1 MPQYSGPVGPGPLDP
16 YYTSNEYEKEQ
27 AALKAAEEQ
36 QVQQTAVKKGEVGPK
51 TVNPLQP
58 IGQALSTDY
67 GPNIYGAIDSAAGAL
82 GLQTNLKKQ
91 YEQGQKQNKKFIAET
106 QATLQKDTS
115 FGTEA
120 VRTVTNL
127 GVGSVESLLDTADL
141 VGDVVKVGA
150 SKVTGGK
157 VKPTEDPWSDRYTAA
172 AYSFGLQ
179 KPKTQLGQT
188 ALKFGELIVLTRAAA
203 RVAPKALLQLGT
215 KGVGLRGAVASGIVP
230 GAVADF
236 ILTKKDDGN
245 FSEMVQNFVPKDHPL
260 YDSLFFAL
268 ATDKTDDVFTQKVK
282 GTLEGGV
289 FGSIVDG
296 FGWMIFGRKAAQA
309 ALKAGA
315 TPEQALAQGLEAGN
329 QAMKAADK
337 ADTKNIAREA
347 DLHGEANQLE
357 LEELLDVE
365 RNLMDQEAALK
376 AAGVPDD
383 APQAVALKET
393 LEDARK
399 ALAETDERIANG
411 YYPNDA
417 ERFLPQDAAA
427 TMAEGSPVKAIAD
440 QHELTRGTGIKIDAP
455 DNVRGSTH
463 MMTDAQFRIQN
474 IKGSAEELIRN
485 VSTRFELQDAARSA
499 RDSVDAIV
507 RSAAE
512 ELENFRSALGGDV
525 SNESLL
531 DMMKQS
537 ELIDPENTTGRV
549 LSKKGI
555 LVTKALVRD
564 TALQIN
570 ELATNA
576 AALREGGELTGNSFD
591 RIVDRLVTLLDLHKY
606 TAYKTGSTLQI
617 FKSAIGLGAD
627 TLDEA
632 ASAAKA
638 ELSSGEIRQ
647 WATKVKNL
655 QRSSDPK
662 AADEMDALIRSMV
675 LAGGDPSKTVRFW
688 DAARGVGFKQSITNM
703 YQAMLSA
710 PITHLRNGFG
720 NTYSLLERPFSTY
733 LQGKV
738 SGNKAL
744 RASAVSGLHGMA
756 TGIQDAWQIAMT
768 TLKTGDSVN
777 FNHKFVVEDFETR
790 ALLEQIN
797 LAARTDSEKIAAG
810 FLESSYNFQ
819 NNPWLSWPSRS
830 LMASDDFFKSLAAR
844 YRMNSKAMYEAISH
858 SADEADVDTL
868 FNKYIENYSKG
879 IDPQSGRIVDKDLLD
894 YAERITFQQDPGSFM
909 NTFANMLD
917 QSPGGIGKLFV
928 PFVRTPANLFGYGL
942 EHIPFIHKAIRGLG
956 DTLEAAEK
964 NGDYLLAAEIRGR
977 QATGAM
983 LTGTLLTVAIMTDVT
998 GNLPFDPKERA
1009 AWKEEGRPPMS
1020 IKVGNKWVSYAS
1032 LEPVNSMLSIVADTV
1047 RLAKIGGADAAS
1059 NVMRQL
1065 AYSFMAA
1072 YTDKSFLA
1080 GVSVIG
1086 QMLDPKSMQDPSMM
1100 NFVLN
1105 SANNFLPYAGARR
1118 ALANSLDPYMKET
1131 RGELDR
1137 MLIAAAPGYGKDV
1150 PSVTSWISGKKLMSI
1165 AGGLYNANSPIR
1177 IQDVNDNYVAK
1188 TLTEIGYPSNS
1199 IIKTGLNGIRL
1210 QPEQRE
1216 RLSEILYKS
1225 GLPKKLDSLFRD
1237 KGWQAMAKQWKGR
1250 PISTEMLMGDEENAP
1265 EHIKRVRRIVSA
1277 YKKQALTTLFNEDP
1291 EYRAQVFQSRDE
1303 QIRAFKG
1310 DFSTKKTEEFL
1321 QFANAPK
1328 TN

>member
-1 MPQYSGPVGPGPLDP
+1 MPQYSGPVGSGPLDP

-27 AALKAAEEQ
+27 AALRAAEEQ
-36 QVQQTAVKKGEVGPK
+36 QVQQTAVQKGEVGPK
-51 TVNPLQP
+51 TVNPLQGV
-58 IGQALSTDY
+58 GQALSTDY

-82 GLQTNLKKQ
+82 GIQTNLKKQ
-91 YEQGQKQNKKFIAET
+91 YEQGQKQAKPNKAQEAINKDKGFGAE
-106 QATLQKDTS
+106 AL
-115 FGTEA
+115 
-120 VRTVTNL
+120 RTVTNL
-127 GVGSVESLLDTADL
+127 GVGSVEATLDTADL
-141 VGDVVKVGA
+141 VGDVLKVGA
-150 SKVTGGK
+150 AKLTGGK

-188 ALKFGELIVLTRAAA
+188 ALKFGELIVLTRAAQ

-215 KGVGLRGAVASGIVP
+215 KGVGLRGAIASGIIP

-245 FSEMVQNFVPKDHPL
+245 FSEMVQNFVPKDNPI

-268 ATDKTDDVFTQKVK
+268 ATDRTDDVFTSKLK

-289 FGSIVDG
+289 FNSIADG

-315 TPEQALAQGLEAGN
+315 TPEQALAQGLEVGN
-329 QAMKAADK
+329 QAMKEADK
-337 ADTKNIAREA
+337 ANTKNIAKEA
-347 DLHGEANQLE
+347 DRHGEANQLE
-357 LEELLDVE
+357 LEDLLDVE

-393 LEDARK
+393 LDDARK

-417 ERFLPQDAAA
+417 ERNLPQDAAA
-427 TMAEGSPVKAIAD
+427 TITEGSPVRAIAD
-440 QHELTRGTGIKIDAP
+440 QFDNNRGVGIKIDAT

-485 VSTRFELQDAARSA
+485 VSTRFELQDAARAS

-507 RSAAE
+507 RDAAE
-512 ELENFRSALGGDV
+512 ELDNFRTALGGDI
-525 SNESLL
+525 SNDKLL

-537 ELIDPENTTGRV
+537 ELIDPENTTGRL

-576 AALREGGELTGNSFD
+576 AAMREAGEFTGNSFD
-591 RIVDRLVTLLDLHKY
+591 RVVDRLVTLLDLHKY

-617 FKSAIGLGAD
+617 FKSAVGLD
-627 TLDEA
+627 SIDEA
-632 ASAAKA
+632 ASVAKS
-638 ELSSGEIRQ
+638 ELTTKEIRE
-647 WATKVKNL
+647 WGTKIKNL
-655 QRSSDPK
+655 QRSSNPK
-662 AADEMDALIRSMV
+662 AADEMDAFIRAMV
-675 LAGGDPSKTVRFW
+675 LAGGDPTKTVRFW
-688 DAARGVGFKQSITNM
+688 DAARGVGFKQAITGM
-703 YQAMLSA
+703 YQSMLSG
-710 PITHLRNGFG
+710 PITHLRNTFG
-720 NTYSLLERPFSTY
+720 NSYSLLERPFSTY
-733 LQGKV
+733 LQGV
-738 SGNKAL
+738 VGGDKAL
-744 RASAVSGLHGMA
+744 RASAVAGIHGMA
-756 TGIQDAWQIAMT
+756 TGIQDAMQVALT

-797 LAARTDSEKIAAG
+797 LAARTDAEKIAAG

-830 LMASDDFFKSLAAR
+830 LMAADDFFKSMAAR

-858 SADEADVDTL
+858 SADDADVDTL
-868 FNKYIENYSKG
+868 FNKYIENFSKG
-879 IDPQSGRIVDKDLLD
+879 IDPQTGRIVDKDLLD

-917 QSPGGIGKLFV
+917 QSPGGIGKLFI

-942 EHIPFIHKAIRGLG
+942 EHVPFIHKAIRSLG

-964 NGDYLLAAEIRGR
+964 NGDMLLAAEIRGR

-983 LTGTLLTVAIMTDVT
+983 LTGSMLTMAIMTDVT

-1065 AYSFMAA
+1065 AYSFAAA
-1072 YTDKSFLA
+1072 YTDKSFLS
-1080 GVSVIG
+1080 GVSAIG

-1100 NFVLN
+1100 NFVFN

-1118 ALANSLDPYMKET
+1118 SLSNALDPYLKET

-1137 MLIAAAPGYGKDV
+1137 MLIAAAPGYGRDV
-1150 PSVTSWISGKKLMSI
+1150 PSVTSWISGKKLNSI
-1165 AGGLYNANSPIR
+1165 AGGLYNAVSPIR

-1199 IIKTGLNGIRL
+1199 IIKTGVNNIAL

-1216 RLSEILYKS
+1216 RLSQILFKS

-1237 KGWQAMAKQWKGR
+1237 KAWQTMSKQWKGR
-1250 PISTEMLMGDEENAP
+1250 TVTTEMIMGDEENAP
-1265 EHIKRVRRIVSA
+1265 EHIKQVRRIVSA

-1303 QIRAFKG
+1303 QIRAYKG
-1310 DFSTKKTEEFL
+1310 DFSVKKTDEFL

>member
-82 GLQTNLKKQ
+82 GIQTNLKQQ
-91 YEQGQKQNKKFIAET
+91 YEQGQKQAKPNKAQEAINKDKGFGAE
-106 QATLQKDTS
+106 AL
-115 FGTEA
+115 
-120 VRTVTNL
+120 RTVTNL
-127 GVGSVESLLDTADL
+127 GVGSVEALLDTADL
-141 VGDVVKVGA
+141 AGDVLKVGA

-188 ALKFGELIVLTRAAA
+188 ALKFGELIVLTRAAQ
-203 RVAPKALLQLGT
+203 RVTPKALLQLGT
-215 KGVGLRGAVASGIVP
+215 KGVGLRGAIASGIVP

-245 FSEMVQNFVPKDHPL
+245 FSEMVQNFVPKDNPMH
-260 YDSLFFAL
+260 DSLFFAL
-268 ATDKTDDVFTQKVK
+268 ATDRTDDVFTAKLK

-289 FGSIVDG
+289 FNSITDG
-296 FGWMIFGRKAAQA
+296 LGWMIFGRKAAQA

-315 TPEQALAQGLEAGN
+315 TKEQALAQGLEAGN
-329 QAMKAADK
+329 KAMKEADK
-337 ADTKNIAREA
+337 ANTKNIAKEA
-347 DLHGEANQLE
+347 DRHGEANQLE

-393 LEDARK
+393 LDDARK

-427 TMAEGSPVKAIAD
+427 TITEGSPVRAIAD
-440 QHELTRGTGIKIDAP
+440 QYESTRGNGIKIDAS
-455 DNVRGSTH
+455 DNVKGSTH

-485 VSTRFELQDAARSA
+485 VSTRFELQDAARAS

-507 RSAAE
+507 RDAAE

-525 SNESLL
+525 SNERLL

-537 ELIDPENTTGRV
+537 ELIDPENTTGRL

-576 AALREGGELTGNSFD
+576 VAMREAGELMGNSFD
-591 RIVDRLVTLLDLHKY
+591 RVVDRLVTLLDLHKY
-606 TAYKTGSTLQI
+606 TSYKTASTLQT
-617 FKSAIGLGAD
+617 FKNAIGLD
-627 TLDEA
+627 NIDEA
-632 ASAAKA
+632 ASAAKS
-638 ELSSGEIRQ
+638 EITRGEIRD
-647 WATKVKNL
+647 WGTKIKNL
-655 QRSSDPK
+655 QRSNDPK
-662 AADEMDALIRSMV
+662 AADEMDAFIRTMV
-675 LAGGDPSKTVRFW
+675 LSGGFPDKMVKFW
-688 DAARGVGFKQSITNM
+688 DAARGIGFKQAMTGM
-703 YQAMLSA
+703 YQSMLSG

-733 LQGKV
+733 LQGV
-738 SGNKAL
+738 VGGDKAL
-744 RASAVSGLHGMA
+744 RASAVSGLHGMT
-756 TGIQDAWQIAMT
+756 TGIQDAWQVAMT

-777 FNHKFVVEDFETR
+777 FNQKFVVEDFETR

-797 LAARTDSEKIAAG
+797 LAARTESEKIAAG

-830 LMASDDFFKSLAAR
+830 LMAADDFFKSMAAR

-858 SADEADVDTL
+858 SADDADVDML
-868 FNKYIENYSKG
+868 FNKYIENFSKG

-894 YAERITFQQDPGSFM
+894 YAERITFQQDPGSFI

-917 QSPGGIGKLFV
+917 QSPGGIGKLFI

-942 EHIPFIHKAIRGLG
+942 EHVPFIHKAIRSLG

-983 LTGTLLTVAIMTDVT
+983 LTGSMLTMALMTDVT

-1065 AYSFMAA
+1065 AYSFAAA

-1086 QMLDPKSMQDPSMM
+1086 QMLDPKSMQNPNMM

-1118 ALANSLDPYMKET
+1118 SLSNALDPFMKET

-1137 MLIAAAPGYGKDV
+1137 MLIAAAPGYGRDV
-1150 PSVTSWISGKKLMSI
+1150 PSVTSWITGKKLNSI
-1165 AGGLYNANSPIR
+1165 AGGLYNAVSPIR

-1216 RLSEILYKS
+1216 RLSEILFKS
-1225 GLPKKLDSLFRD
+1225 GLPKKLDTLFRD
-1237 KGWQAMAKQWKGR
+1237 KGWQTMAKQWKGR
-1250 PISTEMLMGDEENAP
+1250 TVTADMLMGDEENAP
-1265 EHIKRVRRIVSA
+1265 EHIKQVRRIIGA

-1291 EYRAQVFQSRDE
+1291 DYRAQVFQSRDE
-1303 QIRAFKG
+1303 QIRAYKG
-1310 DFSTKKTEEFL
+1310 DFSVKKTEEFL
-1321 QFANAPK
+1321 NFR
-1328 TN
+1328 